1 MRLVLFGPSGA
12 GKGTQA
18 QLLKDQLGVVH
29 IASGDLFR
37 NHLRLG
43 TPLGRQISEY
53 VNQGLLVPDEVTI
66 DIVLDKVMPLTSTA
80 GFILDGFPRNTHQAE
95 VLESKLVG
103 EARGLDK
110 VVAIDVPEAALV
122 ARLGSRYTCRQ
133 CQAPY
138 AVAPGE
144 QAPACTQC
152 GGVLYQRPDDS
163 PAAVQRRFQV
173 YQQETLPVLAFY
185 RKRGL
190 LAEVSGV
197 GTVEEVN
204 GRVLTALGQGPA
216 GRPSPKPSAKPSPKP
231 SPKRSR

>member
-1 MRLVLFGPSGA
+1 MARASRPALRIVLFGPSGA

-18 QLLKDQLGVVH
+18 QMMKDELGVVH

-95 VLESKLVG
+95 VLEGKLVG

-133 CQAPY
+133 GQAPDS
-138 AVAPGE
+138 VAPGE
-144 QAPACTQC
+144 KAPPCKQC
-152 GGVLYQRPDDS
+152 GGQMYQRPDDA

-173 YQQETLPVLAFY
+173 YQQETLPVLNFY
-185 RKRGL
+185 RQRGL

-204 GRVLTALGQGPA
+204 GRVMAALNQRGG
-216 GRPSPKPSAKPSPKP
+216 GRPSAKPS
-231 SPKRSR
+231 R

>member
-1 MRLVLFGPSGA
+1 MARASRPALRIVLFGPSGA

-18 QLLKDQLGVVH
+18 QMMKDELGVVH

-95 VLESKLVG
+95 VLEGKLVG

-133 CQAPY
+133 CQAPDS
-138 AVAPGE
+138 VAPGE
-144 QAPACTQC
+144 KAPPCKQC
-152 GGVLYQRPDDS
+152 GGQMYQRPDDA

-173 YQQETLPVLAFY
+173 YQQETLPVLNFY
-185 RKRGL
+185 RQRGL
-190 LAEVSGV
+190 LSEVSGV

-204 GRVLTALGQGPA
+204 GRVMAALNQRGG
-216 GRPSPKPSAKPSPKP
+216 GRPSAKPS
-231 SPKRSR
+231 R